1 MTSLAD
7 VMNATAEGRHA
18 LAAARLRYAL
28 RRRRWQLGLSQ
39 QQVAD
44 AMGYAGTARGV
55 VCDWEVG
62 RRTPQLTSLIAW
74 CEALGTKLTI
84 SIDDETEVADG

>member
-1 MTSLAD
+1 
-7 VMNATAEGRHA
+7 MNATAEGRHA

-44 AMGYAGTARGV
+44 AMGYTGRGV

-62 RRTPQLTSLIAW
+62 RRTPQLASLIGW
-74 CEALGTKLTI
+74 CDALGTKLTI
-84 SIDDETEVADG
+84 SIDDEAGVSDG